1 MAERKR
7 PVAMNDLIGMIDFIC
22 IILLIYIAVTDMR
35 KMIISNKVLA
45 VLLVMSV
52 IKQFLSAADIS
63 SLLISTGIVIIIFTV
78 LYYSVENLIGGGDVK
93 LIFVLSIWLGYPQVV
108 VALYLA
114 FIAGGIFA
122 AFYLLFEHG
131 KTVDKIA
138 FAPFLVIG
146 SLISLFE
153 NEAVLNFWQM
163 MTV

>member
-7 PVAMNDLIGMIDFIC
+7 PVAMNDLIVMIDFIC

-52 IKQFLSAADIS
+52 IKQCLSAADIS

-114 FIAGGIFA
+114 FIAGGICA

-131 KTVDKIA
+131 ETVDKLA
-138 FAPFLVIG
+138 FAPFLVTG